1 MKPERQENRKRDGS
15 NNNKTNVFG
24 NLDTVLATV
33 CINFYSKRE
42 SLTYNKKIFIV
53 VTHKYPTEG
62 QISSSVKKNSVQ
74 VFLQYYWG
82 HTELYPIEN

>member
-33 CINFYSKRE
+33 CINFDSKRE
-42 SLTYNKKIFIV
+42 SLTYNKK
-53 VTHKYPTEG
+53 KY
-62 QISSSVKKNSVQ
+62 S
-74 VFLQYYWG
+74 
-82 HTELYPIEN
+82 

>member
-33 CINFYSKRE
+33 YINFYSKRE
-42 SLTYNKKIFIV
+42 SLTYNKKNI
-53 VTHKYPTEG
+53 H
-62 QISSSVKKNSVQ
+62 SSYTQLPYGRAIGPSVQ
-74 VFLQYYWG
+74 VFLQYC
-82 HTELYPIEN
+82 

>member
-33 CINFYSKRE
+33 CINFDSKRE

-53 VTHKYPTEG
+53 VTHSYPTEG
-62 QISSSVKKNSVQ
+62 QLVLRYKSFYNTSRNTQNYIK
-74 VFLQYYWG
+74 
-82 HTELYPIEN
+82 